1 MFCKKGVL
9 KILQTQ
15 ENNCAR
21 ICFLLKL
28 QAHAW
33 NFLKR
38 DSDTFF
44 IEHLWWLL
52 LTTSISYLRV
62 IGAVVPRCSV
72 KKVFM
77 KISQHSQEGTC
88 AKVSFL
94 IKLQDQALLESYPTT
109 GFLLTTSYLSF
120 VSKVVWKSKIFLISF
135 LLVIISYRRDK
146 SI

>member
-9 KILQTQ
+9 KISQTQ
-15 ENNCAR
+15 ENNYAR
-21 ICFLLKL
+21 ISFLLKL

-88 AKVSFL
+88 ARVSFL

-109 GFLLTTSYLSF
+109 GFLLTTYHLSVKSSGKAKYFLYLF
-120 VSKVVWKSKIFLISF
+120 CL
-135 LLVIISYRRDK
+135 
-146 SI
+146 